1 MSQLDTLSKD
11 WRIIDLV
18 NWGKEYFHSK
28 GFENPR
34 KEIEWLLCDL
44 LSLSRVELYLHF
56 EKLVNQTTLHNLR
69 KWIKRRLKGEP
80 LQYITGKTDFFD
92 STILLHTSALI
103 PRLETELLVEIT
115 IDLAKKNQTESI
127 LDIGTGTGCIA
138 IALALKLNN
147 CAIEAVDTSQQV
159 LDLAKENTK
168 LNNVT
173 KNITYT
179 KLDILNDTICNK
191 YDIVVSNPPYVS
203 RQDYEMLPKEIKNY
217 EPKDALTD
225 MDDGLKFYRRFT
237 EIGKQIVNQD
247 GYIVIELGGNEHA
260 QKVKQLFERNN
271 FSEIS
276 LFKDYN
282 GDFRVMTVKI

>member
-1 MSQLDTLSKD
+1 MSQSDTLSKD

-18 NWGKEYFHSK
+18 NWGNEYFHSK

-56 EKLVNQTTLHNLR
+56 EKLVNQKSLHNLR
-69 KWIKRRLKGEP
+69 RWIKRRLKGEP
-80 LQYITGKTDFFD
+80 LQYVTGKTEFFD

-103 PRLETELLVEIT
+103 PRPETERLVEIT

-138 IALALKLNN
+138 IALALKLKN
-147 CAIEAVDTSQQV
+147 CAIEAVDSSREA
-159 LDLAKENTK
+159 LDLAKKNTK
-168 LNNVT
+168 LNNVVE
-173 KNITYT
+173 NITFK

-203 RQDYEMLPKEIKNY
+203 KQDYEVLPKEIKNY

-225 MDDGLKFYRRFT
+225 MDDGLKFYRRFA

-247 GYIVIELGGNEHA
+247 GYMVIELGGDAHA
-260 QKVKQLFERNN
+260 QKIKQLFERNN
-271 FSEIS
+271 FKEIS

-282 GDFRVMTVKI
+282 GGFRVMTVKI

>member
-1 MSQLDTLSKD
+1 LSQSDTLSKN

-18 NWGKEYFHSK
+18 NWGKKYFYSK

-56 EKLVNQTTLHNLR
+56 EKLVNQTSLHNLR
-69 KWIKRRLKGEP
+69 EWIKRRLMGEP
-80 LQYITGKTDFFD
+80 LQYITGKTEFFD

-103 PRLETELLVEIT
+103 PRPETERLVEVT
-115 IDLAKKNQTESI
+115 IDLAKKNPIKSI

-138 IALALKLNN
+138 IALAIKLKN
-147 CAIEAVDTSQQV
+147 CAIEAIDISVEA

-168 LNNVT
+168 LNNVE
-173 KNITYT
+173 NSITFK

-203 RQDYEMLPKEIKNY
+203 KQDYEILPKEIKNF
-217 EPKDALTD
+217 EPKGALTD
-225 MDDGLKFYRRFT
+225 MDDGLTFYRRFV

-247 GYIVIELGGNEHA
+247 GYMVIELGGNAHA

-271 FSEIS
+271 FSDIS

>member
-1 MSQLDTLSKD
+1 MGVGAPGEDPQ
-11 WRIIDLV
+11 RQ
-18 NWGKEYFHSK
+18 
-28 GFENPR
+28 NP
-34 KEIEWLLCDL
+34 
-44 LSLSRVELYLHF
+44 LHILIGSGGRRLGADPLRQ
-56 EKLVNQTTLHNLR
+56 KSLHNLR
-69 KWIKRRLKGEP
+69 RWIKRRLKGEP
-80 LQYITGKTDFFD
+80 LQYVTGKTEFFD

-103 PRLETELLVEIT
+103 PRPETERLVEIT

-138 IALALKLNN
+138 IALALKLKN
-147 CAIEAVDTSQQV
+147 CAIEAVDSSREA
-159 LDLAKENTK
+159 LDLAKKNTK
-168 LNNVT
+168 LNNVVE
-173 KNITYT
+173 NITFK

-203 RQDYEMLPKEIKNY
+203 KQDYEVLPKEIKNY

-225 MDDGLKFYRRFT
+225 MDDGLKFYRRFA

-247 GYIVIELGGNEHA
+247 GYMVIEIGGDEHS

-271 FSEIS
+271 FEEIS

-282 GDFRVMTVKI
+282 GGSRVMTVKI